1 MGKQILVK
9 DVMQTNVETISPLAS
24 FKEALAKMKEKKV
37 QSLIV
42 DKQDQHDT
50 YGIIT
55 YTSIL
60 KAVFAEDGDIDLLN
74 VYDMAVKPAVS
85 ISKDV
90 EIKYAAKMMVNFNI
104 KRLLVVDNNQLEGII
119 SMTDI
124 IATLFEEL

>member
-1 MGKQILVK
+1 MLVK

-24 FKEALAKMKEKKV
+24 LKEALAKMKEKKV

-42 DKQDQHDT
+42 DKQHQHDT

-74 VYDMAVKPAVS
+74 VYDIAVKPAVS

>member
-24 FKEALAKMKEKKV
+24 LKEALAKMKEKKV

-42 DKQDQHDT
+42 DKQHQHDT

-74 VYDMAVKPAVS
+74 VYDIAVKPAVS

>member
-24 FKEALAKMKEKKV
+24 LKEAVAKMKEKKF

-42 DKQDQHDT
+42 DKQHQHDT

-74 VYDMAVKPAVS
+74 VYDVAVKPAVS

>member
-1 MGKQILVK
+1 MLVK

-24 FKEALAKMKEKKV
+24 LKEAVAKMKEKKV

-42 DKQDQHDT
+42 DKQHQHDT

-74 VYDMAVKPAVS
+74 VYDVAVKPAVS

-124 IATLFEEL
+124 IATLFEES

>member
-24 FKEALAKMKEKKV
+24 LKEAVAKMKEKKV

-42 DKQDQHDT
+42 DKQHQHDT

-74 VYDMAVKPAVS
+74 VYDVAVKPAVS

-124 IATLFEEL
+124 IATLFGEL